1 MPCYTATL
9 AGEVLLH
16 EGDSVQHLRAGEA
29 ATFKAGVPKGHCLE
43 NMSEQEARILVI
55 GTRSVGDLVTYP
67 EHDRVLEFTRDP
79 MKRTWTDHTGN
90 PATSPCEG

>member
-1 MPCYTATL
+1 
-9 AGEVLLH
+9 
-16 EGDSVQHLRAGEA
+16 
-29 ATFKAGVPKGHCLE
+29 
-43 NMSEQEARILVI
+43 MSEQEARILVI